1 MLAQSNI
8 EEALNRGDG
17 AALVTLINGTDN
29 TDFSGKESAVRIVLL
44 ERLLLLSQTDKD
56 SRTTTAIALL
66 KLFPEDTVIA
76 EIAAAEGTEP
86 PKPDSDDDTASGSE
100 TPVTPPA
107 ITAALDTTNANELIE
122 QLLRKTPPPLLSHR
136 DRERAI
142 NLIVQHVRPLPASM
156 AQENLV
162 AYRALLKLDPENA
175 TFSAKVDQYIAALDA
190 KRAALIGRM
199 KKSTD
204 SFNGNVFYK
213 HPKVPRY
220 ADTRSYMIPYIGQKE
235 DRVWMRFVVHY
246 TNDSWLFIQSASLNI
261 DGEIV
266 RLPFDDWDRDND
278 SEIWEWADATVT
290 DSLRDILRRVANS
303 DTTVIRF
310 NGRQYYDNVT
320 VPRKDKEAISDMF
333 LLEEILLEKANAGN

>member
-1 MLAQSNI
+1 
-8 EEALNRGDG
+8 
-17 AALVTLINGTDN
+17 
-29 TDFSGKESAVRIVLL
+29 
-44 ERLLLLSQTDKD
+44 
-56 SRTTTAIALL
+56 
-66 KLFPEDTVIA
+66 
-76 EIAAAEGTEP
+76 
-86 PKPDSDDDTASGSE
+86 
-100 TPVTPPA
+100 
-107 ITAALDTTNANELIE
+107 
-122 QLLRKTPPPLLSHR
+122 
-136 DRERAI
+136 
-142 NLIVQHVRPLPASM
+142 
-156 AQENLV
+156 
-162 AYRALLKLDPENA
+162 
-175 TFSAKVDQYIAALDA
+175 
-190 KRAALIGRM
+190 
-199 KKSTD
+199 
-204 SFNGNVFYK
+204 
-213 HPKVPRY
+213 
-220 ADTRSYMIPYIGQKE
+220 MIPYIGQKE